1 MRKAKRSTLVTN
13 LDTIFSK
20 YIRTKYSKNGNVEC
34 VTCGRVYDISKIQ
47 NGHFISRKHYA
58 TRWDEENVAPQCYG
72 CNVMQYGQQYLF
84 AKWIDKTYGEGFQI
98 VAPWNSMLIHKV
110 RQQSISEIPDVFS
123 REEYC
128 KIYHQ
133 KLGIDEGNLIKQ
145 VDKARARISKSRM
158 TRI

>member
-58 TRWDEENVAPQCYG
+58 TRWDEENVATQCYG

-84 AKWIDKTYGEGFQI
+84 AKWIDKTYGEGKADELLQ
-98 VAPWNSMLIHKV
+98 
-110 RQQSISEIPDVFS
+110 RS
-123 REEYC
+123 REVVKFSDYELREMIELY
-128 KIYHQ
+128 KQ
-133 KLGIDEGNLIKQ
+133 KLMRLK
-145 VDKARARISKSRM
+145 
-158 TRI
+158 T